1 MTALTQ
7 DAPGCRF
14 ILSEANGNRSRQNG
28 TLASGQNLAAG
39 TVVMDNGA
47 GKLTAYL
54 GGDESGGAQTP
65 AGILLYDSDASTGDL
80 SVSYLARDAEVN
92 HTLLTYP
99 AGKSANTIEGLGF
112 LGIVSRD
119 SDGF

>member
-7 DAPGCRF
+7 GAPPCRF
-14 ILSEANGNRSRQNG
+14 ILSEANGGRSRQNG
-28 TLASGQNLAAG
+28 TLVSGQNLAAG

-65 AGILLYDSDASTGDL
+65 AGILLYKSDASAGDL
-80 SVSYLARDAEVN
+80 AVSYLARSAEVN
-92 HTLLTYP
+92 LLLLTYTGT
-99 AGKSANTIEGLGF
+99 AAQTTEGLGF
-112 LGIVSRD
+112 LGIVTRD
-119 SDGF
+119 ADGF